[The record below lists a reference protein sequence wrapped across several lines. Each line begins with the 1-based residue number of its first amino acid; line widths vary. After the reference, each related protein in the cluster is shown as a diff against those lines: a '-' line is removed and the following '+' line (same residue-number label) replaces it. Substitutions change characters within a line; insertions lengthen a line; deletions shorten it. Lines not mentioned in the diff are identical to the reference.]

1 MPRTCGRIAVLS
13 VLLLLVGGGVA
24 GAGELGFSAG
34 VGLEVTYTPVPPTSY
49 NIGSDL
55 TLSFEVAGFSL
66 VADTGF
72 DLVGFQSEKVTLAV
86 DLGAVQLAEEI
97 RFEPIFSWSEMSM
110 DLAIAGV
117 EIGLD
122 WILADIGTVQ
132 TPAYSMGAVF
142 ELSSGIVCGFSIT
155 SLTGFGA
162 VDLINILD
170 GIEAPF
176 SYRFLYLF
184 NHLAELCTPPLDLD
198 VTIVSGF
205 YFEEEL
211 FRLEVD
217 YMGLIASNTTWFDSA
232 GLARMIFELGYRF
245 EEPALGFLTSL
256 TLDGGFAITGIDFIV
271 DLVIDVV
278 QFTSFT
284 RFAEATVPSP
294 IPILFAG
301 QGFAVSFEICGVQ
314 ITSQTDFDD
323 VFLFSQQII
332 AIEATIDPVGFASLT
347 RFDASGFAGQ
357 CIYADVTF
365 CGVVLYTRTEFDFT
379 GIQEVVF
386 GFDLSF

>member
-132 TPAYSMGAVF
+132 TPAYSMGAV
-142 ELSSGIVCGFSIT
+142 
-155 SLTGFGA
+155 GA
-162 VDLINILD
+162 H
-170 GIEAPF
+170 AC
-176 SYRFLYLF
+176 
-184 NHLAELCTPPLDLD
+184 A
-198 VTIVSGF
+198 
-205 YFEEEL
+205 
-211 FRLEVD
+211 
-217 YMGLIASNTTWFDSA
+217 AS
-232 GLARMIFELGYRF
+232 
-245 EEPALGFLTSL
+245 
-256 TLDGGFAITGIDFIV
+256 
-271 DLVIDVV
+271 
-278 QFTSFT
+278 
-284 RFAEATVPSP
+284 
-294 IPILFAG
+294 
-301 QGFAVSFEICGVQ
+301 
-314 ITSQTDFDD
+314 
-323 VFLFSQQII
+323 
-332 AIEATIDPVGFASLT
+332 
-347 RFDASGFAGQ
+347 
-357 CIYADVTF
+357 
-365 CGVVLYTRTEFDFT
+365 
-379 GIQEVVF
+379 
-386 GFDLSF
+386 